1 MAETQKVN
9 TRKQILTRSRVVFA
23 CIAAFALFLIVSIV
37 RLQNGFEEEFSLEQQ
52 KKNTRIKTA
61 YGMRGNIYAY
71 NGSLLATSVPTYDL
85 IWDANVAGLTKSDY
99 ELKIDSLSLMFS
111 KHFAPYS
118 FVAWKNKLSKLRKLE
133 IDTLN

>member
-23 CIAAFALFLIVSIV
+23 CIAAFALFLIVSII

-61 YGMRGNIYAY
+61 YGMR
-71 NGSLLATSVPTYDL
+71 
-85 IWDANVAGLTKSDY
+85 
-99 ELKIDSLSLMFS
+99 
-111 KHFAPYS
+111 
-118 FVAWKNKLSKLRKLE
+118 
-133 IDTLN
+133 